1 MDIIKT
7 CLIAVSVS
15 IVATVLNRKDSS
27 IAKVMILATGI
38 CILLPAIEKLAIL
51 KTFADSMDIK
61 GFSET
66 AVKMLK
72 LTGIASISELTADFI
87 SDTGENSL
95 AKNVILCGRIAIM
108 SMLLPEAFE
117 YLSKVLEL
125 TG

>member
-1 MDIIKT
+1 MEIIKT
-7 CLIAVSVS
+7 CLIAISVA
-15 IVATVLNRKDSS
+15 ITATVLNKKDGS
-27 IAKVMILATGI
+27 IAKVMILAAGT
-38 CILLPAIEKLAIL
+38 CILLPAIEKLTVL

-61 GFSET
+61 GFSNT

-87 SDTGENSL
+87 SDMGENSL

-117 YLSKVLEL
+117 YLLKVLEL